1 MSATVKLTPTARVVL
16 GMLKLGAQT
25 GYDIKRIVE
34 VSTRFFWGASY
45 GQIYPELRRL
55 AADGLVEA
63 EAAPRGGIAR
73 NVYRLTPK
81 GERALRRWLTSDEAL
96 IFEYRDEALLKLFF
110 ADVLGPDELLAH
122 VRQARAEF
130 ADVVLRF
137 REIGADAEEDIEQGR
152 ALPYVALRYGIELME
167 WAAEWYADLE
177 RRLERGHALVEPKDL
192 QSS

>member
-1 MSATVKLTPTARVVL
+1 MSAAVKLTPTARVVL

-55 AADGLVEA
+55 AAEGLVEA

-73 NVYRLTPK
+73 TVYRLTPK
-81 GERALRRWLTSDEAL
+81 GERALRHWLTSDDEL

-130 ADVVLRF
+130 QDVVARF
-137 REIGADAEEDIEQGR
+137 RDIGAGAEEDIARGQ
-152 ALPYVALRYGIELME
+152 ASPYVALRYGIELME
-167 WAAEWYADLE
+167 WVSAWYADLE
-177 RRLERGHALVEPKDL
+177 RRLARGDALVEPKDL